1 MLIQRRRRIPSRKFF
16 THPFMDFGL
25 QVPCYAGWELICRKP
40 RLSQT
45 VRPDSETTAHRG
57 TYALMLNGCR
67 QTWLI
72 LLPMQGREAGLSKAT
87 IGGLVAAGKFVD
99 GLVGMTI
106 SGNSVVN
113 LYRSMYWSGMQTSL
127 SKS

>member
-1 MLIQRRRRIPSRKFF
+1 
-16 THPFMDFGL
+16 
-25 QVPCYAGWELICRKP
+25 
-40 RLSQT
+40 
-45 VRPDSETTAHRG
+45 
-57 TYALMLNGCR
+57 MLNGCR

-106 SGNSVVN
+106 SGTSVVN
-113 LYRSMYWSGMQTSL
+113 FYRHMYLYYLLGMQTSQL
-127 SKS
+127 SKKQAAN